1 MRGVGHRRLLT
12 CLVWFGCLALAGC
25 SAGGTRGTRSAVSS
39 PSLVGPIPSTSTDY
53 PFIADGF
60 GPEPPVP
67 PGYEEN
73 EYFVTGRG
81 KLYEYTATGIR
92 VVSPCPTSAEPLG
105 CTNLP
110 YTTRMLVKR
119 PLDARRF
126 SGTIVI
132 EPLNPSSG
140 YDIANVWDRS
150 WPYFVR

>member
-1 MRGVGHRRLLT
+1 M
-12 CLVWFGCLALAGC
+12 ALAGC
-25 SAGGTRGTRSAVSS
+25 SGASHQTTFTVSP
-39 PSLVGPIPSTSTDY
+39 PSVIGPIPSTSSDY
-53 PFIADGF
+53 AFIADGF

-73 EYFVTGRG
+73 EYFVSGRG
-81 KLYEYTATGIR
+81 HLYEYAPSGVR
-92 VVSPCPTSAEPLG
+92 VVSPCPASAEPLG
-105 CTNLP
+105 CTDVP

-119 PLDARRF
+119 PVDPRRF

-150 WPYFVR
+150 WPYFVRQGDIFVG